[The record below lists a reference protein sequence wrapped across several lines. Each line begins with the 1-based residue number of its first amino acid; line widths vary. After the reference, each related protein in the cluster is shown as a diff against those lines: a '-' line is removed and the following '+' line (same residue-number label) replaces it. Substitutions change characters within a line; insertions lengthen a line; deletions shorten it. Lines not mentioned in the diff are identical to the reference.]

1 MIRQALSTLIVLQRY
16 RSSNDSM
23 LQIIQMLFSRL
34 PLPVSTIFDMS
45 LQTELV
51 AYHVSTFVALVL
63 MPMFEL

>member
-1 MIRQALSTLIVLQRY
+1 
-16 RSSNDSM
+16 
-23 LQIIQMLFSRL
+23 MLFSRL